1 MLKTIC
7 FKWMNYMLSELYLNK
22 LSCFKVID
30 FITAFSGILAFADTC
45 PQLLPIPFKFLNMG
59 QRKEFSYW
67 HQIHSYIFYF
77 AQFSNSPIRYNTD
90 YLE

>member
-30 FITAFSGILAFADTC
+30 FITAFSGIFAFADTC
-45 PQLLPIPFKFLNMG
+45 PQLLPIPFKVSKYGSTEGIFLLAPNM
-59 QRKEFSYW
+59 QLYF
-67 HQIHSYIFYF
+67 IFCTVLKLPN
-77 AQFSNSPIRYNTD
+77 QV
-90 YLE
+90 